1 MTVHLSRS
9 ALFAAALALVA
20 LAGFLRWRAA
30 TADERRVRRVF
41 AKVERLAEKR
51 GPDANPVFEAFVVR
65 ELAELLDAVVEL
77 RAPELGGR
85 VWRER
90 REELAREAYA
100 AKSRATGL
108 SLRFYDLDVA
118 FPAEGR
124 ATAVGEAR
132 LSGALPEFG
141 GAFDDTR
148 EVEVALRRDGSS
160 GRWLVRRVEV
170 RPVARK

>member
-1 MTVHLSRS
+1 M
-9 ALFAAALALVA
+9 
-20 LAGFLRWRAA
+20 
-30 TADERRVRRVF
+30 
-41 AKVERLAEKR
+41 
-51 GPDANPVFEAFVVR
+51 
-65 ELAELLDAVVEL
+65 
-77 RAPELGGR
+77 APR
-85 VWRER
+85 
-90 REELAREAYA
+90 A